1 MQSPASQPAL
11 PLSGKAAARGP
22 QGLGSR
28 SVYWRWVLLLAAP
41 LVAALALALYA
52 QRNTEAAQDLAQEA
66 AQLQARTR
74 LLIQNA
80 ALNASQ
86 SAGAQGTPEGFKSEF
101 PAYELR
107 LERLQDF
114 LARLAQLGRGP
125 TNTAPTSTTPTN
137 TAPPTS
143 YRQTALGDSGLLAHS
158 VSLSTTTSY
167 SAWRDLVDDVLWADP
182 ALALTSLS
190 LNRSDASASQVRVQ
204 AVFTFYMQAPE
215 AGGPNTSAAPNVFK
229 VPKVTN
235 VPEAPNAQQGRA
247 P

>member
-1 MQSPASQPAL
+1 
-11 PLSGKAAARGP
+11 
-22 QGLGSR
+22 LGSR

-52 QRNTEAAQDLAQEA
+52 QRNTDAAQDLALEA

-80 ALNASQ
+80 ALNAAQ

-114 LARLAQLGRGP
+114 LARLAQLGPGP
-125 TNTAPTSTTPTN
+125 TNTT
-137 TAPPTS
+137 PPTS

-215 AGGPNTSAAPNVFK
+215 AGGPSTSAPPK
-229 VPKVTN
+229 VSKVTN